1 METTGKTYEY
11 DEALRART
19 EAYTDKDTGAIS
31 RNLLGKRIGVS
42 GASVSTYVNRKMA
55 CSPENIEAKLREYF
69 RQEDERE
76 QAAARKE
83 DFQLDTG
90 YKPTSVSEDAYQTIQ
105 HAQQERKL
113 VILHGDPGVGKT
125 QAALQYCRDNPKS
138 TVYIRIQA
146 HKTSM
151 AGVASMLCDRL
162 GLPQTGGSEKM
173 WDAIHAR
180 LMNTNMLIIVDEAQL
195 LKQNVLDE
203 LRQFP
208 DGDELE
214 GIPGNGVAL
223 IGNSEL
229 YERIRRIEIRKQT
242 RSRMAVQR
250 AYRTR
255 DLTKEDVQMLFPQFT
270 GPEQKKEL
278 KLLADICR
286 ASSSDIRMAKNIVDL
301 AAGAGDLSY
310 EGLLR
315 AAASTPVGII

>member
-180 LMNTNMLIIVDEAQL
+180 LINTNMLIIVDEAQL
-195 LKQNVLDE
+195 LKQNVLGP
-203 LRQFP
+203 LSKSARPKPNRKGQP
-208 DGDELE
+208 
-214 GIPGNGVAL
+214 
-223 IGNSEL
+223 
-229 YERIRRIEIRKQT
+229 RRIYAPEFKAEAMQRL
-242 RSRMAVQR
+242 RSGESFRRVAEDMGVNVRTMATW
-250 AYRTR
+250 AYHVRR
-255 DLTKEDVQMLFPQFT
+255 E
-270 GPEQKKEL
+270 KK
-278 KLLADICR
+278 D
-286 ASSSDIRMAKNIVDL
+286 
-301 AAGAGDLSY
+301 
-310 EGLLR
+310 
-315 AAASTPVGII
+315 

>member
-1 METTGKTYEY
+1 M
-11 DEALRART
+11 
-19 EAYTDKDTGAIS
+19 
-31 RNLLGKRIGVS
+31 
-42 GASVSTYVNRKMA
+42 
-55 CSPENIEAKLREYF
+55 
-69 RQEDERE
+69 
-76 QAAARKE
+76 
-83 DFQLDTG
+83 
-90 YKPTSVSEDAYQTIQ
+90 
-105 HAQQERKL
+105 
-113 VILHGDPGVGKT
+113 ILHGDPGVGKT

-229 YERIRRIEIRKQT
+229 YERIRRIELRKQT

-270 GPEQKKEL
+270 GPEQTKEL

-315 AAASTPVGII
+315 AAASTPVGMI

>member
-162 GLPQTGGSEKM
+162 GC
-173 WDAIHAR
+173 
-180 LMNTNMLIIVDEAQL
+180 
-195 LKQNVLDE
+195 
-203 LRQFP
+203 
-208 DGDELE
+208 
-214 GIPGNGVAL
+214 
-223 IGNSEL
+223 
-229 YERIRRIEIRKQT
+229 RR
-242 RSRMAVQR
+242 
-250 AYRTR
+250 
-255 DLTKEDVQMLFPQFT
+255 
-270 GPEQKKEL
+270 
-278 KLLADICR
+278 
-286 ASSSDIRMAKNIVDL
+286 
-301 AAGAGDLSY
+301 
-310 EGLLR
+310 R
-315 AAASTPVGII
+315 AAARRCGMRSTRG

>member
-76 QAAARKE
+76 QAAAKKE

-214 GIPGNGVAL
+214 GIPGN
-223 IGNSEL
+223 
-229 YERIRRIEIRKQT
+229 ERIRRIEIRKQT

-315 AAASTPVGII
+315 AAASTPVGMI

>member
-151 AGVASMLCDRL
+151 AGWARRR
-162 GLPQTGGSEKM
+162 GGRRARPQTGGSEKM

-315 AAASTPVGII
+315 AAASTPVGMI

>member
-125 QAALQYCRDNPKS
+125 QAALQYCRDNP
-138 TVYIRIQA
+138 
-146 HKTSM
+146 
-151 AGVASMLCDRL
+151 
-162 GLPQTGGSEKM
+162 
-173 WDAIHAR
+173 
-180 LMNTNMLIIVDEAQL
+180 
-195 LKQNVLDE
+195 
-203 LRQFP
+203 
-208 DGDELE
+208 
-214 GIPGNGVAL
+214 
-223 IGNSEL
+223 
-229 YERIRRIEIRKQT
+229 
-242 RSRMAVQR
+242 
-250 AYRTR
+250 
-255 DLTKEDVQMLFPQFT
+255 
-270 GPEQKKEL
+270 
-278 KLLADICR
+278 
-286 ASSSDIRMAKNIVDL
+286 
-301 AAGAGDLSY
+301 
-310 EGLLR
+310 R
-315 AAASTPVGII
+315 AADKYEHAYHRGRGTAAEAERTG